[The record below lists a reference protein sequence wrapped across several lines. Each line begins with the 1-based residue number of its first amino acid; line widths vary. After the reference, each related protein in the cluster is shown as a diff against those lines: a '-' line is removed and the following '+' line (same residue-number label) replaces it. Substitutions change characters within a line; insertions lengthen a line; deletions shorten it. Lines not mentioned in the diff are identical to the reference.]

1 MARID
6 SFLRVV
12 VDQNASDLHFHAG
25 SVPIIRYLGDLV
37 PLPYRVL
44 GEDETARF
52 LTEILTSEQKAL
64 FEETR
69 EIDFAY
75 LLPGVGRFRVNIF
88 TQARGLG
95 AVFRVIPAKLATM
108 GDLRLPKALWKLTE
122 LTNGLVLVTG
132 PTGSGKTTTLA
143 AMIDEINRTSAR
155 HIITIEDP
163 IEYVHAPDKCAITQR
178 ELGTHTESAA
188 AALRAA
194 LRESPD
200 VVVVG
205 ELRDYETISLAL
217 AAAETGVLVLAT
229 LHTNSAAKALD
240 RLISACPEDAQSQI
254 VSVVSFVLR
263 GVIAQHLCKNATG
276 DGRVAVIEVLLQ
288 SHAVANLI
296 REGKFYQIDTYLRSP
311 EPGSG
316 MQHLDVAILE
326 YIREGVITLEEG
338 LGVANEPETLR
349 ALVDA
354 MLAERGEG
362 PSLQAQAPAP

>member
-44 GEDETARF
+44 GEEETTRF
-52 LTEILTSEQKAL
+52 LTEIMTTEQRLL
-64 FEETR
+64 FDETQ

-75 LLPGVGRFRVNIF
+75 LIAGVGRFRVNIF

-95 AVFRVIPAKLATM
+95 AVFRVIPARLATM
-108 GDLRLPKALWKLTE
+108 GELRLPKALWKLTE

-163 IEYVHAPDKCAITQR
+163 IEYVHVPVKCAITQR

-188 AALRAA
+188 GALRAA

-200 VVVVG
+200 VLVVG
-205 ELRDYETISLAL
+205 ELRDYEMISLAL
-217 AAAETGVLVLAT
+217 SAAETGVLVLGT

-240 RLISACPEDAQSQI
+240 RLISACPEDAQSQV
-254 VSVVSFVLR
+254 VSVLSFVLK

-276 DGRVAVIEVLLQ
+276 DGRVAVVETLLH
-288 SHAVANLI
+288 SHAVSNLI
-296 REGKFYQIDTYLRSP
+296 REGKFFQIDTYLRAADVST
-311 EPGSG
+311 G
-316 MQHLDVAILE
+316 MQHLDYAIFE
-326 YIREGVITLEEG
+326 YIKEGVVTAEEG
-338 LGVANEPETLR
+338 LSVANEPEMLR
-349 ALVDA
+349 VLVDGL
-354 MLAERGEG
+354 LAERGETA
-362 PSLQAQAPAP
+362 SLKASTP